1 MLRPSWGM
9 ALAALMTWA
18 GLTSGAHATGP
29 SPHCADNTHRQF
41 DFWLGDWD
49 TFRVGKTPA
58 ISVAR
63 NQVTSIL
70 GGCVLHEVYT
80 RTDGYTGESFTIY
93 DSARKVWHQS
103 WVSNEGEL
111 LVAEGSLQGKQ
122 IVLTGSTVDDKG
134 ETLHRVSWE
143 AVSDGV
149 RETATQS
156 KDGGKTWQA
165 DFDIV
170 FRKHQSQARKTSI
183 RS

>member
-1 MLRPSWGM
+1 MLRTLLGM
-9 ALAALMTWA
+9 ALIACAGFAGDVHAAT
-18 GLTSGAHATGP
+18 P
-29 SPHCADNTHRQF
+29 SPQCTDAAHHEF

-49 TFRVGKTPA
+49 TFRIGKFNAP
-58 ISVAR
+58 SVAR

-93 DSARKVWHQS
+93 DSARKRWHQS

-111 LVAEGSLQGKQ
+111 LVAEGSRQGKQ

-143 AVSDGV
+143 VVSDGV

-156 KDGGKTWQA
+156 RDGGKTWQP

-170 FRKHQSQARKTSI
+170 FRKRQP
-183 RS
+183 

>member
-1 MLRPSWGM
+1 MSRALWGITWT
-9 ALAALMTWA
+9 ALMACA
-18 GLTSGAHATGP
+18 GFAGFAGDVRATAP
-29 SPHCADNTHRQF
+29 SAQCADAAHRQF

-49 TFRVGKTPA
+49 TFRIGKTNGP
-58 ISVAR
+58 SVAR

-93 DSARKVWHQS
+93 DNARKRWHQS
-103 WVSNEGEL
+103 WVSNEGEW
-111 LVAEGSLQGKQ
+111 LVVEGVRQGKQ
-122 IVLTGSTVDDKG
+122 IVLTGSTTDDKG

-143 AVSDGV
+143 HVSDGV

-156 KDGGKTWQA
+156 RDGGKTWQA

-170 FRKHQSQARKTSI
+170 FRRRQP
-183 RS
+183 

>member
-1 MLRPSWGM
+1 MSRALWGM
-9 ALAALMTWA
+9 TLVAFMTCA
-18 GLTSGAHATGP
+18 GFAGDIHATAP
-29 SPHCADNTHRQF
+29 SRPCTDAAHHEF

-49 TFRVGKTPA
+49 TFRIGKANTS
-58 ISVAR
+58 SVAR

-93 DSARKVWHQS
+93 DSARKRWHQS

-111 LVAEGSLQGKQ
+111 LVAEGTRQGKQ
-122 IVLTGSTVDDKG
+122 IVLTGSTIDDKG

-143 AVSDGV
+143 EVSDGV

-156 KDGGKTWQA
+156 RDGGKTWQP

-170 FRKHQSQARKTSI
+170 FRKRQP
-183 RS
+183 